1 MYIGVDGNEANVEYK
16 VGVSWYVYKL
26 LQQFANTASV
36 ENSYTVF
43 LRENPKKDLP
53 KQNNFFHYAV
63 VPGKTAW
70 SQFFLPLALYI
81 RYRSVDIFFSPAHY
95 APRFCPVPTVVT
107 LHDLS
112 YFYYPNDFHSRDLLK
127 LEHWTSYSVQ
137 HAAKVIA
144 VSNTTKLDAL
154 MQYGLRTDAVVVIP
168 NGFEPPSQKPTTL
181 STATSPYFVYVGTLQ
196 PRKNIETLLY
206 AFADVHEK
214 YPSYSLHIVGKK
226 GWMYEHIFTLV
237 ESLKLTNCVT
247 FTGYVDEK
255 EKYSI
260 ITNATALVLPG
271 LYEGFGLPM
280 LEAFYTQVPVIAAY
294 AGALPEIGED
304 AVLYAKPVDHVD
316 LSLKMIEVIEKKDT
330 EARTKRAYLLVKKYS
345 WEKTA
350 RQILDVLKEAYTS
363 GKTYS
368 TKISIF

>member
-1 MYIGVDGNEANVEYK
+1 MHIGVDGNEENVEYK

-26 LQQFANTASV
+26 LQQFAKTASA

-43 LRENPKKDLP
+43 LRENPKRDLP
-53 KQNNFFHYAV
+53 KQNKFFHYAV
-63 VPGKTAW
+63 VPGKIAW
-70 SQFFLPLALYI
+70 SQLFLPFALYI
-81 RYRSVDIFFSPAHY
+81 RYRSIDIFFSPAHY
-95 APRFCPVPTVVT
+95 TPRFCPVPIVVT

-112 YFYYPNDFHSRDLLK
+112 YFYYPNDFYRRDLLK
-127 LEHWTSYSVQ
+127 LEHWTRYSVQ
-137 HAAKVIA
+137 HAAKIIA
-144 VSNTTKLDAL
+144 VSDRTKRDAL
-154 MQYGLRTDAVVVIP
+154 AQYGLRTDAVLVIP
-168 NGFEPPSQKPTTL
+168 NGFEPPSQKPILT
-181 STATSPYFVYVGTLQ
+181 SVTSPYFVYVGTLQ

-214 YPSYSLHIVGKK
+214 YPSYCLRIVGKK
-226 GWMYEHIFTLV
+226 GWMYERIFTLV
-237 ESLKLTNCVT
+237 EFLKLTNYVT

-280 LEAFYTQVPVIAAY
+280 LEAFYTRVPVVAAY

-304 AVLYAKPVDHVD
+304 AVLYTKSVDHVD
-316 LSLKMIEVIEKKDT
+316 LSLKMIEVIEKKDA

-345 WEKTA
+345 WERTA
-350 RQILDVLKEAYTS
+350 HQILDVLK
-363 GKTYS
+363 KVYS
-368 TKISIF
+368 S